1 MRMRYV
7 FRKCTLKSLSCTR
20 FFLLFSFCLL
30 FLAGTVRVS
39 AAASATQQSSVQKS
53 DSAKG
58 ANARG
63 SNAKGS
69 SAKAS
74 SAKAS
79 KQANGNN
86 AANADAKHKKKQ
98 DAKASAKRQSRQ
110 PSRGLHGASFG
121 FETQRSKS
129 YWNNNGIDGEDL
141 MRHAVRNG
149 KQKPAKAQSEK
160 AQSEAKET
168 QQPEKKRNL
177 RFSVDSEK
185 SDWRALPGEKFG
197 EDVNIKGQH
206 RMRAFATSEDED
218 ISLGVGPEVIVR
230 DTQNIKSYA
239 QDPSQP
245 DVDTGVGMRMQFN
258 W

>member
-1 MRMRYV
+1 MRIYDV
-7 FRKCTLKSLSCTR
+7 FRKSALTSLSCTS
-20 FFLLFSFCLL
+20 FFLLFFFCLL
-30 FLAGTVRVS
+30 FLASTVQVS
-39 AAASATQQSSVQKS
+39 SAASAAQQPSVQKS

-58 ANARG
+58 
-63 SNAKGS
+63 SKESVAKGPD
-69 SAKAS
+69 AKGP

-79 KQANGNN
+79 KPENGSN
-86 AANADAKHKKKQ
+86 AANGHAKHKKKQ
-98 DAKASAKRQSRQ
+98 DAKASAKKPSADA
-110 PSRGLHGASFG
+110 SRGLHGSGFG

-129 YWNNNGIDGEDL
+129 YWSNNGIDGEAL
-141 MRHAVRNG
+141 MRHAVKNRNP
-149 KQKPAKAQSEK
+149 KPAKAQPE
-160 AQSEAKET
+160 QEP
-168 QQPEKKRNL
+168 QQPDKKRNM

-197 EDVNIKGQH
+197 EDVNLKGQH

-230 DTQNIKSYA
+230 DTQNTKSYA

-245 DVDTGVGMRMQFN
+245 DIDTGVGMRMQFN

>member
-7 FRKCTLKSLSCTR
+7 FGKCTLKSLSCTS
-20 FFLLFSFCLL
+20 FVLLFAFCLL
-30 FLAGTVRVS
+30 FWAGTSRVL
-39 AAASATQQSSVQKS
+39 AASSAVQQPAVQKS

-58 ANARG
+58 SA
-63 SNAKGS
+63 AKGS
-69 SAKAS
+69 ATKGSG
-74 SAKAS
+74 AKAS
-79 KQANGNN
+79 KQANGSN

-98 DAKASAKRQSRQ
+98 DAKASAKGQSAKGQSRQ
-110 PSRGLHGASFG
+110 PSRGLHGAGFG

-141 MRHAVRNG
+141 MRHAVRNR
-149 KQKPAKAQSEK
+149 KQQPAKAQSE
-160 AQSEAKET
+160 KET
-168 QQPEKKRNL
+168 QQPEKKRNM

-197 EDVNIKGQH
+197 EDVNLKGQH

-230 DTQNIKSYA
+230 DTQNTKSYA
-239 QDPSQP
+239 QDPGQP

>member
-7 FRKCTLKSLSCTR
+7 FGKCTLKSLSCIR
-20 FFLLFSFCLL
+20 FSLLFAFCLL
-30 FLAGTVRVS
+30 FLAGTSRVL
-39 AAASATQQSSVQKS
+39 AAPAAQQPAVQKS

-58 ANARG
+58 PI
-63 SNAKGS
+63 AKGS
-69 SAKAS
+69 VAKGSGAKAS
-74 SAKAS
+74 R
-79 KQANGNN
+79 QPNGSN

-98 DAKASAKRQSRQ
+98 DAKASAKGQPRQ
-110 PSRGLHGASFG
+110 PSRGLHGSSFG

-141 MRHAVRNG
+141 MRHAVRNR
-149 KQKPAKAQSEK
+149 KQKPDKAQSGK
-160 AQSEAKET
+160 VQSEKET
-168 QQPEKKRNL
+168 PQPENKRNM

-197 EDVNIKGQH
+197 EDVNLKGQH

-230 DTQNIKSYA
+230 DTQNTKSYA

>member
-1 MRMRYV
+1 MRIHDV
-7 FRKCTLKSLSCTR
+7 FRKCALLSLSCTS
-20 FFLLFSFCLL
+20 FFLLFFFCLL
-30 FLAGTVRVS
+30 FWTAT
-39 AAASATQQSSVQKS
+39 AQAASAASAVQQPSVQKS

-58 ANARG
+58 SKESVAKGSGAKGSGAKASGTKASKPENG
-63 SNAKGS
+63 SNA
-69 SAKAS
+69 
-74 SAKAS
+74 
-79 KQANGNN
+79 AN
-86 AANADAKHKKKQ
+86 DHAKHKKKQ
-98 DAKASAKRQSRQ
+98 DAKASAKKPSAEA
-110 PSRGLHGASFG
+110 SRGLHGSGFG

-129 YWNNNGIDGEDL
+129 YWSNNGIDGEAL
-141 MRHAVRNG
+141 MRHAVKNR
-149 KQKPAKAQSEK
+149 KPKPAKAQPE
-160 AQSEAKET
+160 QEPT
-168 QQPEKKRNL
+168 QPEKKRNM

-197 EDVNIKGQH
+197 EDVNIQGQH

-230 DTQNIKSYA
+230 DTQNTKSYA